1 MSNGFCGI
9 DIAKDSFHAARI
21 DHQGQL
27 LWSRVFPMSAE
38 GFDRFLEGLLPE
50 APFLGMESTGSYYL
64 PLFVFLRERSLEV
77 RLINPLLIANFA
89 KLSLRKTK
97 TDKRDASTIAQFLRA
112 NASSLAPSGAA
123 IEELRI
129 LSRQREA
136 LLRQIAATKT
146 EIKRLL
152 TVLFPEVLRLMNPF
166 TTTSLRLLS
175 AFPSKDSVQKASL
188 QTLSR
193 LVSGQGRGRRI
204 SLDPAVLLEAA
215 RTSVGVSSPAS
226 EWVLQSKVRLLKHLQ
241 EEEAAVTHHL
251 VDDCQA
257 QAAEDLALLNSIP
270 GLSDV
275 SSAHFLAE
283 THGRS
288 FASPRQLIAFAG
300 VDPGVDQ
307 SGQHKGRG
315 RISKRGNR
323 SLRRVL
329 YLMGVAVSRVNPMF
343 RALYDRKRAQGKPYV
358 QAILAVVHKLIR
370 VIYAMLRH
378 RTTFVPETIS
388 L

>member
-9 DIAKDSFHAARI
+9 DIAKDSFHAAKI
-21 DHQGQL
+21 DHRGQL

-38 GFDRFLEGLLPE
+38 GFGRFLEDLQPE
-50 APFLGMESTGSYYL
+50 VPSLGMESTGSYYL
-64 PLFVFLRERSLEV
+64 PLFVFLRERGLEV
-77 RLINPLLIANFA
+77 TLINPLLIVNFA

-97 TDKRDASTIAQFLRA
+97 TDKRDASTIAEFLRA
-112 NASSLAPSGAA
+112 NASSLLPSGAA

-136 LLRQIAATKT
+136 LLRLIAATKT

-152 TVLFPEVLRLMNPF
+152 TILFPEALRLLNPF
-166 TTTSLRLLS
+166 NVASLRLLS
-175 AFPSKDSVQKASL
+175 AFPSKDAVRKASIQAL
-188 QTLSR
+188 RRVL
-193 LVSGQGRGRRI
+193 SGQGRGRRL

-215 RTSVGVSSPAS
+215 RTSVGVSSTAY
-226 EWVLQSKVRLLKHLQ
+226 EFVLQSKIRVLEHLQ
-241 EEEAAVTHHL
+241 EEEAAVTHLL
-251 VDDCQA
+251 VEYCQA
-257 QAAEDLALLNSIP
+257 QAAQDMALLNSIP

-300 VDPGVDQ
+300 VDPAVDQ
-307 SGQHKGRG
+307 SGQRQGRG
-315 RISKRGNR
+315 RISKRGNK

-329 YLMGVAVSRVNPMF
+329 YLMAVAVSRVNPTF
-343 RALYDRKRAQGKPYV
+343 RALYERKRAQGKPYV

-370 VIYAMLRH
+370 IIHAMLAH
-378 RTTFVPETIS
+378 RTSFVPGTIS